1 MSWVQKEFGIQM
13 TDENQNQKI
22 KNNFFKKLNL
32 NLKKKKQQHMVQ
44 MV

>member
-32 NLKKKKQQHMVQ
+32 N
-44 MV
+44 